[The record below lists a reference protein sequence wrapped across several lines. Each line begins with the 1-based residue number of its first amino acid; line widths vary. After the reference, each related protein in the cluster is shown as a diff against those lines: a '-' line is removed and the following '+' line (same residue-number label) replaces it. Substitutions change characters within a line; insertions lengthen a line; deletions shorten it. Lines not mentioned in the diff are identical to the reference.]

1 MIMDKQNLF
10 SDAQAVTATA
20 GSTNVMDLGIAGRNI
35 GVGEQL
41 YLVCIVDV
49 TLDDTGDDSTI
60 TVTLETD
67 DNESMSSPATIM
79 TLGTFAANAA
89 AGSRLVAPLP
99 VTDSYQRYL
108 GVRYTAANG
117 NLSAGAFTSF
127 LTKDIDAY
135 KSYADNRTY
144 TT

>member
-1 MIMDKQNLF
+1 MIMDAQNLF

-20 GSTNVMDLGIAGRNI
+20 ASTNVMDLGIAGRNL
-35 GVGEQL
+35 GVGEDM
-41 YLVCIVDV
+41 YLVVIVD
-49 TLDDTGDDSTI
+49 TTFTDSGSDSTI
-60 TVTLETD
+60 AVTLETD
-67 DNESMSSPATIM
+67 DNASMSSPT
-79 TLGTFAANAA
+79 TLLSLGTFAALTA
-89 AGSRLVAPLP
+89 AGSRLVTKLP
-99 VTDSYQRYL
+99 INSAYERYL

-117 NLSAGAFTSF
+117 NLTTGAFTAF